1 MKFIRLDKTKEF
13 LFEKDN
19 LRNADSGLTNNT
31 EYDYNLFEKII
42 LEAKEIS
49 ETNNSNFYIVF
60 FLGIIG
66 MKKIWSFF
74 LQKNRNIIKKNNIDF
89 IDIHKS
95 RFAKEKSPLK
105 NFPFQ
110 KFGHYNEIGYNKVAE
125 IINETIK
132 K

>member
-1 MKFIRLDKTKEF
+1 M
-13 LFEKDN
+13 FEKDN

-60 FLGIIG
+60 LPWYYRYEKNLEVFSY
-66 MKKIWSFF
+66 KKI
-74 LQKNRNIIKKNNIDF
+74 KNIIKKNNIDF